1 LGVFGACYKYAVLM
15 SIAIQA
21 FRFAAEPFFFS
32 NAADKNSPALFS
44 KVNHYFVIVCCV
56 LWLGVSINM
65 DVFKYFIGQEY
76 WEGIPIVPILL
87 LAYLFLGVYYNF
99 SVWYKVTDKTYFGT
113 IITAAGALLTI
124 LLNYLLIPIAGYTG
138 SSWAALIV
146 YALMAIACYGLGQ
159 KYYPIPYRTLTD
171 FCYVSATFLLIFLI
185 SKITMANPWLSIGFH
200 QGVILLFVA
209 GIYVIERKWVI
220 PSHLEQSARGQ

>member
-1 LGVFGACYKYAVLM
+1 
-15 SIAIQA
+15 
-21 FRFAAEPFFFS
+21 
-32 NAADKNSPALFS
+32 
-44 KVNHYFVIVCCV
+44 
-56 LWLGVSINM
+56 M
-65 DVFKYFIGQEY
+65 DVFKYFIGEEY

-124 LLNYLLIPIAGYTG
+124 LLNYLLIPLAGYTG

-146 YALMAIACYGLGQ
+146 YALMAIACYGLGRR
-159 KYYPIPYRTLTD
+159 YYPIPYRILTD
-171 FCYVSATFLLIFLI
+171 FSYVSATFLLIFLI
-185 SKITMANPWLSIGFH
+185 SKIEVVNHGLSIGFH
-200 QGVILLFVA
+200 LGVILLFIA

-220 PSHLEQSARGQ
+220 PSHLEQSAPGQ